1 MDIKDLLAKRANLWE
16 NAKKFF
22 DERISAD
29 GTMSAEDAATYDKME
44 ADIANISKNIERFK
58 RGEDFGAELDKPFNE
73 RRVYEQPYNPF
84 ANGGSKS
91 GRASDEYRSDMVK
104 ALRTGFKQVSNY
116 LNESNAAQGGY
127 LVPTEWDSRLIDKL
141 SEENVMRKLAT
152 TITTNTEHKIPQVAN
167 SPAAAWLDEGAAIT
181 FGGAS
186 FGQVTLDAYK
196 LGVGVQI
203 SEELLQD
210 NAYDIETFII
220 DKFGKALANAE
231 EDAFLNGAPSNNV
244 TSKPTGLFTTAGA
257 VGNSPLETA
266 GASVAGNDI
275 IDLVYALKRPYRKK
289 AAFILNDATLATIRK
304 LKDQNQ
310 AYLWQPSYTQ
320 NEPDRLFGYPV
331 YTSAYAPTAVSGSA
345 FIAFGDISYYNI
357 ADRGARTIQI
367 LREAYAANGLIAFI
381 MKERVDGVLTL
392 PEAVKVLKLK

>member
-1 MDIKDLLAKRANLWE
+1 MEIRELLAKRANLWE
-16 NAKKFF
+16 NAKQFF
-22 DERISAD
+22 NEHIDAN

-44 ADIANISKNIERFK
+44 ADIENMGKNIERMNRSANF
-58 RGEDFGAELDKPFNE
+58 DAELDKPFNAPI
-73 RRVYEQPYNPF
+73 YEQPYNPF
-84 ANGGSKS
+84 GKVGGRV
-91 GRASDEYRSDMVK
+91 GRASDEYRRDMIK
-104 ALRTGFKQVSNY
+104 AMRTGFRTVSNY
-116 LNESNAAQGGY
+116 LNESNEAQGGY
-127 LVPTEWDSRLIDKL
+127 LVPTEWDTRLLEKL
-141 SEENVMRKLAT
+141 AEENVVRKLAT
-152 TITTNTEHKIPQVAN
+152 TITTSTERKIPQVAS

-181 FGGAS
+181 FGGMS

-210 NAYDIETFII
+210 NAYDLENHII
-220 DKFGKALANAE
+220 SEFGKAIANAE
-231 EDAFLNGAPSNNV
+231 EDAFLNGSPSNNV
-244 TSKPTGLFTTAGA
+244 TTKPTGIFVTAGA
-257 VGNSPLETA
+257 AGNNPIETA
-266 GASVAGNDI
+266 GASIAGNDI
-275 IDLVYALKRPYRKK
+275 IDLVYALKRPYRRK
-289 AAFILNDATLATIRK
+289 AAFILNDATLALIRK

-345 FIAFGDISYYNI
+345 FIAFGDLSYYYI

-367 LREAYAANGLIAFI
+367 LREAYAANGLVAFI
-381 MKERVDGVLTL
+381 MKERIDGVLTL